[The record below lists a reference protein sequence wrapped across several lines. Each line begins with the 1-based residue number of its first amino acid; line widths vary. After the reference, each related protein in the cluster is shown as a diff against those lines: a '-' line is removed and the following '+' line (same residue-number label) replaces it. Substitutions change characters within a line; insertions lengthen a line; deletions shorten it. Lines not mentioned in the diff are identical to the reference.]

1 MPGRA
6 NETRVVVLARDGQ
19 GAPAPARAHASICS
33 QLHTGTDELTLQHC
47 QVRVR
52 VSRSAPDATVNTDAD
67 SSHLH
72 SGMTVRTRCV
82 SCARTTN
89 PGWPLSKAAAT
100 LPFGRF
106 LLMVLCERHL
116 MSMDER
122 RVSSEAT
129 CCHPLNSQ
137 VIVFIA

>member
-1 MPGRA
+1 MIIDACDNVLVACPKGSM
-6 NETRVVVLARDGQ
+6 VVEIAL
-19 GAPAPARAHASICS
+19 I
-33 QLHTGTDELTLQHC
+33 
-47 QVRVR
+47 
-52 VSRSAPDATVNTDAD
+52 
-67 SSHLH
+67 
-72 SGMTVRTRCV
+72 
-82 SCARTTN
+82 
-89 PGWPLSKAAAT
+89 PLSKAAAT

-129 CCHPLNSQ
+129 CCHPLHSQ